1 MCRFAGTRCG
11 SLQSDH
17 LIGKIL
23 VGHAPVDH
31 GLGGLAAAGADI
43 AQVLLLEGHA
53 AAGQADFFLHLHLAG
68 QVAAPHGLDVAG
80 VGLGQLLDLLHG
92 GGCPGALLAVGEG
105 TLVQVLAQG
114 LQLGGNGGL
123 QLVQAHEHLL
133 AGVAAHQHALV
144 LFQILGADLQA
155 QRHALHLP
163 LGELPAGGV
172 VAVIQLHAGV
182 LADLLGQLGSL
193 TGEGGRLQSRRQLAG
208 IGIVGIQIVEG
219 RFINETDVKEKRK
232 VVVLDDLA
240 CRVLFKD
247 GGSPVGRM
255 VQIDKMGY
263 TVVGTYKGLSYSYT
277 SQIYGPLSSVLLTYM
292 GDKRDVA
299 SISFTVRGIDT
310 EEQSDLFKRQ
320 LRTRLGAEHS
330 FSPEDKSA
338 IWIND
343 RMESYQQTMTIFHG
357 IALFIWIIGIG
368 TLTAGIVGVS
378 NIMLVTVRERT
389 SEFGIRKAMGARPSS
404 LVKLVLLE
412 SVLITAAFGY
422 VGLIGGVGV
431 MEAVNFFMDRAAA
444 ASPSQFSMFK
454 NPTLDLST
462 AVSATLVLIVAGMIA
477 GYVPARR
484 AARIKAIDAMR
495 HNK

>member
-1 MCRFAGTRCG
+1 MREQ
-11 SLQSDH
+11 LQEIFSTVSRNKLRTFLTGFSVAWGIFM
-17 LIGKIL
+17 LI
-23 VGHAPVDH
+23 
-31 GLGGLAAAGADI
+31 
-43 AQVLLLEGHA
+43 VLLGS
-53 AAGQADFFLHLHLAG
+53 
-68 QVAAPHGLDVAG
+68 
-80 VGLGQLLDLLHG
+80 
-92 GGCPGALLAVGEG
+92 
-105 TLVQVLAQG
+105 
-114 LQLGGNGGL
+114 GNGLRNAMQDNFSGRAVNSMFIYSGQTSVPYKGFQSGRHIQINQRDMEIL
-123 QLVQAHEHLL
+123 KTEFSDRIDKITASVWHNDAHISY
-133 AGVAAHQHALV
+133 G
-144 LFQILGADLQA
+144 
-155 QRHALHLP
+155 
-163 LGELPAGGV
+163 GEFTSATLY
-172 VAVIQLHAGV
+172 GV
-182 LADLLGQLGSL
+182 LPQTQPID
-193 TGEGGRLQSRRQLAG
+193 
-208 IGIVGIQIVEG
+208 GIQIVEG

-310 EEQSDLFKRQ
+310 EEQSDLFKRQLRTRLGAEHSFSPEDKSAIWINDRMESYQQTMTIFHGIALFIWIIGIGTLTAGIVGVSNIMLVLFKRQ